1 MRSAAALV
9 VSLLICWGA
18 AGLGG
23 VWTASSVDGWYRT
36 LARPSWTPP
45 DALFGPVWAAL
56 YTAMAISAWLVWRR
70 VGFGWPLAAFAAQLA
85 LNVAWSGLFFGLR
98 QVGLALLD
106 VAALWTAILTC
117 ILLFWSVSTVAALLM
132 VPYLAWVSF
141 AAALNFAIWRMN

>member
-1 MRSAAALV
+1 MRSAAELV

-106 VAALWTAILTC
+106 IAALWTAILAC
-117 ILLFWSVSTVAALLM
+117 ILLFWPVSTVAALLM
-132 VPYLAWVSF
+132 APYLAWVSF

>member
-23 VWTASSVDGWYRT
+23 VWTASSVEGWYRT

-45 DALFGPVWAAL
+45 DVLFGPVWAAL

-70 VGFGWPLAAFAAQLA
+70 AGFGWPLAAFAVQLA

-106 VAALWTAILTC
+106 IAALWIAILAC
-117 ILLFWSVSTVAALLM
+117 ILLFWPVSTVAALLM